1 MAVPQINNRDFDDYM
16 PTASLD
22 SLSTCRQCS
31 RLVDHMAGVKPRRG
45 LTQKDYW
52 NGPVAGFGDPAA
64 RVFLVGLAPG
74 AHGANRTGRPFT
86 GDGAGDFMY
95 PLLHQAGFASQAEA
109 SHADDGLQLHDL
121 YISNAVKCLPP
132 DNKPNASEFANCRP
146 YLLAEQQRLSQL
158 QVVVLLGRGAY
169 ESYLRLYRD
178 LGEIGRLK
186 DYPFGHGAVHRLPN
200 GLLAVACYHTS
211 RYNVQ
216 TGRMTKTM
224 FLDLL
229 AQVRQLLDQENG

>member
-1 MAVPQINNRDFDDYM
+1 M

-22 SLSTCRQCS
+22 KLSTCRQCS
-31 RLVDHMAGVKPRRG
+31 RLVDYMASVKPRRG
-45 LTQKDYW
+45 LSVKDYW

-109 SHADDGLQLHDL
+109 SHADDGLQLYDL

-132 DNKPNASEFANCRP
+132 DNKPIAAEFANCRP

-158 QVVVLLGRGAY
+158 KVVVLLGRGAY
-169 ESYLRLYRD
+169 DSYLRLYRD
-178 LGEIGRLK
+178 LGEIDRLK
-186 DYPFGHGAVHRLPN
+186 DYPFAHGAVHRLPN
-200 GLLAVACYHTS
+200 GLQIVACYHTS

-224 FLDLL
+224 FLELL
-229 AQVRQLLDQENG
+229 SVVRQLLSQENG